1 VTSEKGTAR
10 GADVRL
16 RSDAQRNRDEILAAA
31 VVAFTRDANA
41 SLEGIARTAGVGIG
55 TLYRHYPTR
64 ESLIEAAYR
73 KEIEKLCGAA
83 PELLEKHPPDVALA
97 RFLDRFIDDMLTKH
111 GMIQALP
118 AVIAAR
124 GTSLNQSLA
133 MIAAAVAPLIE
144 AGKAEGVLRDD
155 VTVDDFLSVKG
166 AVANARPENARRLA
180 AILVDGLR
188 YRGPAPKPKEKAK
201 QEPTKGARR

>member
-1 VTSEKGTAR
+1 LVTSEERTAR
-10 GADVRL
+10 GTDVRL
-16 RSDAQRNRDEILAAA
+16 RSDAQRNRDKILAAA
-31 VVAFTRDANA
+31 VLAFTRDANA

-64 ESLIEAAYR
+64 EALFEAAYR
-73 KEIEKLCGAA
+73 KEIEKLCRAA
-83 PELLEKHPPDVALA
+83 PALLEKHPPDMALA

-111 GMIQALP
+111 GMIQAVR
-118 AVIAAR
+118 AVIAAG
-124 GTSLNQSLA
+124 GTSLNQSLS

-155 VTVDDFLSVKG
+155 VTVEDFLSIKG

-188 YRGPAPKPKEKAK
+188 YRAPVPKPK
-201 QEPTKGARR
+201 ARR